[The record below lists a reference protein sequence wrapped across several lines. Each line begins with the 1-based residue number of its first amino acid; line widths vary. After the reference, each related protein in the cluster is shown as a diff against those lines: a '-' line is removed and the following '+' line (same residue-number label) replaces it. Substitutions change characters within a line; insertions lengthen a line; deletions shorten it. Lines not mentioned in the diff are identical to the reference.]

1 MPRAPFS
8 FFRMPSSTTI
18 KRKRGRPSNA
28 TKWLTLEAVAE
39 ITRGDAE
46 VIGRLLDRVPNTLP
60 GAVLDDDGWKVPERA
75 LRVLLNAPTGPLPQL
90 ATVKEVAEAMR
101 KDVKTV
107 YGWLDV
113 MLPPRV
119 PGSPALPMLPHRKV
133 LGSILIDA
141 RDVLTLPS
149 RMPGPRPS
157 FFVRKEAE
165 QAA

>member
-8 FFRMPSSTTI
+8 FFMPASTSI
-18 KRKRGRPSNA
+18 PKRKRGRPSNA
-28 TKWLTLEAVAE
+28 TKWLTLDAVAE

-46 VIGRLLDRVPNTLP
+46 VIGRLLDRVPNALP

-75 LRVLLNAPTGPLPQL
+75 LRVLLNAPSGPLPQL

-101 KDVKTV
+101 KDEKTV
-107 YGWLDV
+107 YGWLRV
-113 MLPPRV
+113 MLPPRS
-119 PGSPALPMLPHRKV
+119 PGAQSLPMLPHRKV

-141 RDVLTLPS
+141 RDVLALPS

-157 FFVRKEAE
+157 FFVRKEV
-165 QAA
+165 AA

>member
-1 MPRAPFS
+1 MPD
-8 FFRMPSSTTI
+8 STSIT

-28 TKWLTLEAVAE
+28 TKWLTLDAVAE
-39 ITRGDAE
+39 ITGGDAE
-46 VIGRLLDRVPNTLP
+46 VIGRLLDRVPNALP

-90 ATVKEVAEAMR
+90 ATVTEVAEAMR
-101 KDVKTV
+101 KDVKTI
-107 YGWLDV
+107 YGWLRV

-119 PGSPALPMLPHRKV
+119 TGSPPVPLLPHRKV

-141 RDVLTLPS
+141 RDVLALPS